1 MRRNNTMK
9 RTFTV
14 GLVAAL
20 AFVSAACGDD
30 ETSSTKT
37 STDTSTLPNAG
48 TTPNTSAVTSSTLA
62 AEATSKATAGTPVAT
77 EAPTTPTT
85 EAEDAPQRIVSMSPT
100 HTEILFAIG
109 AGDQVIAVDNLSNH
123 PEEAAAVLTDL
134 SAFEPNVEA
143 ISGYEPDL
151 VVLSNE
157 GPIVK
162 QLAKIDIETWIGP
175 APATLGDAYAQI
187 EQLGA
192 LTGHMGDAAEVVS
205 GMETDIAELTSD
217 LPAPERPLTYYH
229 ELDDTYYSV
238 TSNTFLGSIY
248 SLFGLR
254 NIADQMEGDS
264 GGYPQLNAEFI
275 VSESPD
281 MIFLADTVCCGQTAE
296 TVGARDGWDS
306 IAAVQNGLVI
316 EMNDDIASR
325 WGPRIVEY
333 VRQVRTAVEQAAAIE
348 PASFRSVL
356 PSRPD
361 RGGSTGQ
368 HRVDS
373 GR

>member
-1 MRRNNTMK
+1 MK

-14 GLVAAL
+14 GLVVAL
-20 AFVSAACGDD
+20 VFVSAACGDD

-254 NIADQMEGDS
+254 NIADRMEGDS